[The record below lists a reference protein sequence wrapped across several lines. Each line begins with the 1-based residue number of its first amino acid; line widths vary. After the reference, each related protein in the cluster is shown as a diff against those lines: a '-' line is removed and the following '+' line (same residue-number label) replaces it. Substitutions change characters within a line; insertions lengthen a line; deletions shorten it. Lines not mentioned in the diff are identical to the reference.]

1 METKKYEYI
10 DSLRGLAILLVVFV
24 HIGYAMDYTMQ
35 YFNQG
40 LLFLV
45 LSGKYGV
52 QLFFIVSAFTLTLSH
67 YNRLD
72 ELHKNRNFFI
82 RRFFRIA
89 PMFYL
94 ALTYH
99 ILNSIDWSIA
109 NVGNVS
115 LLKLVT
121 SFTFTET
128 LLPENVGG
136 YVPGGWTISVEF
148 LFYLFIPFICNKIKN
163 INDSILLV
171 LGSVL
176 IVGIYQHFLSG
187 YIIIPYVSIF
197 IQFPV
202 FAMGILV
209 YWILNDKTKVI
220 EPITM
225 LFAAVCMLI
234 FCFIKFPE
242 HIMFSAVGFIL
253 LLTLSIYPYKALTNK
268 IIASVGSVSYSMYF
282 IHFIV
287 IAIFNDLGINQLIEV
302 VDLSSSLINFLMMY
316 VIVTGI
322 TFLIAKVTYKLVE
335 VPGQN
340 LGKKLIKKLS
350 KQSNVEMG

>member
-1 METKKYEYI
+1 MATKKYEYI
-10 DSLRGLAILLVVFV
+10 DSLRGIAILLVVFV

-72 ELHKNRNFFI
+72 EPHKNRNFFI

-94 ALTYH
+94 ALIYH
-99 ILNSIDWSIA
+99 ALRTIDWNLA
-109 NVGNVS
+109 NIGDLS
-115 LLKLVT
+115 LLKLIAT
-121 SFTFTET
+121 FTFTIT
-128 LLPENVGG
+128 LLPEKLGE

-148 LFYLFIPFICNKIKN
+148 LFYLLIPFICNKIKSL
-163 INDSILLV
+163 NDSILLV
-171 LGSVL
+171 LFSAL
-176 IVGIYQHFLSG
+176 IVGVYQHFLSEFIEIS
-187 YIIIPYVSIF
+187 YFSIF

-202 FAMGILV
+202 FAMGILA

-220 EPITM
+220 KPTTI
-225 LFAAVCMLI
+225 LFAAITILL
-234 FCFIKFPE
+234 FCFMKFPE
-242 HIMFSAVGFIL
+242 HIMFSAVGFVL
-253 LLTLSIYPYKALTNK
+253 LLALSIYPYKAFSNK
-268 IIASVGSVSYSMYF
+268 IIADIGTVSYSMYF

-287 IAIFNDLGINQLIEV
+287 IAVFNDLGVNQFISV
-302 VDLSSSLINFLMMY
+302 TGLSLSLINFLLMY
-316 VIVTGI
+316 IVITII
-322 TFLIAKVTYKLVE
+322 TFLIAKITYRFIE

-340 LGKKLIKKLS
+340 LGRRLIKKLE
-350 KQSNVEMG
+350 QD